1 VFAQT
6 GVMTARS
13 SRDGRRQ
20 SRLVRGNS
28 KGFEVCTIDHSKGG
42 TVRLDATI
50 MFSDEC
56 EIDYENT
63 ETDDALRGCSV
74 MTYAHEHEDYDH
86 DLWFSAYV
94 PDEKDGCRVN
104 EPCGELAGNFS
115 GRDPVAWWYMKDG
128 AVMGG
133 HNGMIIE
140 YDPSTL
146 APMGMV
152 VSRDELE
159 NRRVAIIDDEHGG
172 DALCLFDN
180 ETGDVTVVQPNEDGS
195 YWRKVVRNKMH
206 RMKEMR
212 RVAAAKNYFKELKG
226 EDVKLNV
233 LSSYGPYTGTAGQVM
248 GITTKAIDPK
258 AIAHR

>member
-1 VFAQT
+1 
-6 GVMTARS
+6 M
-13 SRDGRRQ
+13 
-20 SRLVRGNS
+20 
-28 KGFEVCTIDHSKGG
+28 
-42 TVRLDATI
+42 
-50 MFSDEC
+50 
-56 EIDYENT
+56 
-63 ETDDALRGCSV
+63 
-74 MTYAHEHEDYDH
+74 
-86 DLWFSAYV
+86 